1 MTQDQMEL
9 LSDMIADK
17 VFSRLKDYLGSNQT
31 IVSFDTMSPQEF
43 FSKNVD
49 AFGNVK
55 FEGFAQDE
63 NGHARE
69 YSQKDLLKEQLI
81 ELENTA
87 SKLLAEEKYEL
98 LQELKEIYEKIKT
111 EYDKL

>member
-17 VFSRLKDYLGSNQT
+17 VFNRLKDYLDSNKT

-43 FSKNVD
+43 FTKDVD

-55 FEGFAQDE
+55 
-63 NGHARE
+63 
-69 YSQKDLLKEQLI
+69 YSE
-81 ELENTA
+81 
-87 SKLLAEEKYEL
+87 
-98 LQELKEIYEKIKT
+98 
-111 EYDKL
+111 

>member
-17 VFSRLKDYLGSNQT
+17 VFNRLKDYLGSNKT
-31 IVSFDTMSPQEF
+31 IVSFDPIGPQEF
-43 FSKNVD
+43 FNKDVD

-55 FEGFAQDE
+55 YSQEF
-63 NGHARE
+63 
-69 YSQKDLLKEQLI
+69 SQKDLLKEQLI

-87 SKLLAEEKYEL
+87 NKLLAEEKYEL
-98 LQELKEIYEKIKT
+98 LQELKEIYAKIKT
-111 EYDKL
+111 DYDKL

>member
-17 VFSRLKDYLGSNQT
+17 VFNRLKDYLGPVDKT
-31 IVSFDTMSPQEF
+31 IVSFGTMSPQEF
-43 FSKNVD
+43 FNKDVD

-55 FEGFAQDE
+55 
-63 NGHARE
+63 
-69 YSQKDLLKEQLI
+69 YSQEFTQKDLLKEQLI

-87 SKLLAEEKYEL
+87 NKLLAEEKYEL
-98 LQELKEIYEKIKT
+98 LKELKEIYEKIKN